1 MIFSFVLDFMHFCLL
16 GVTKRL
22 MEWWLSGDLN
32 SRLGLGMREELSN
45 RMEALKKYV
54 PSEFQ
59 RKSRSIRRKYFSL
72 IYIPFAIPRE
82 RKKICTHTQKKLE
95 RNVFFFINSPLY

>member
-59 RKSRSIRRKYFSL
+59 RKSRSTKHYLKWKATKFR
-72 IYIPFAIPRE
+72 
-82 RKKICTHTQKKLE
+82 
-95 RNVFFFINSPLY
+95 FFYCIVVQLF